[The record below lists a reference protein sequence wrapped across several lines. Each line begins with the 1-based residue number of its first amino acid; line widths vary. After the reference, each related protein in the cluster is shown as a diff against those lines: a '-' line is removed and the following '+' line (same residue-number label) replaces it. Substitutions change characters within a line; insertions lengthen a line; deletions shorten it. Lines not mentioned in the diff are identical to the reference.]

1 MVEIPKDAIVDI
13 IGLVG
18 YVVLLII
25 LVATI
30 WRGLVWLM
38 T

>member
-1 MVEIPKDAIVDI
+1 MVEIPKDAIVDV

-25 LVATI
+25 LVATTG
-30 WRGLVWLM
+30 RFLVWLV